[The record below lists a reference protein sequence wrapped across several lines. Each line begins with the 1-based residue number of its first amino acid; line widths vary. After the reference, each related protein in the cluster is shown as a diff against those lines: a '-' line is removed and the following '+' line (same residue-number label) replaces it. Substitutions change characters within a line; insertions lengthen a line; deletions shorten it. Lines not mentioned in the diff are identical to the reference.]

1 MSLVANLRY
10 MLMSAALSQK
20 IAPGTPWYHRVL
32 MACCITDEVFG
43 ISVNHKGYTPPA
55 YTYSAALV
63 STFCWASGCAAGIIA
78 GGLLPSAVVSA
89 LSVALY
95 GMFIAIIMPPSR
107 TDRNVLYAVVAS
119 FVLSGLCAIA
129 PLVSEWS
136 PGTRTIVLTVLIS
149 LVAAWLK
156 PIKEKEDGEA

>member
-1 MSLVANLRY
+1 
-10 MLMSAALSQK
+10 
-20 IAPGTPWYHRVL
+20 
-32 MACCITDEVFG
+32 
-43 ISVNHKGYTPPA
+43 
-55 YTYSAALV
+55 
-63 STFCWASGCAAGIIA
+63 
-78 GGLLPSAVVSA
+78 
-89 LSVALY
+89 
-95 GMFIAIIMPPSR
+95 MPPSR